1 MTRVFKPNR
10 LRAEADL
17 MLLNHTAPLKE
28 GTLQRNCQMPT
39 ASDYFPTPTS
49 KYFRA
54 GDFTKEIVG
63 TIQSVDRTEFK
74 NDDGS
79 AAAKPVLHFQD
90 LTQALVLNK
99 TNFTALALMLGE
111 DTNDW
116 IGAKVALYPSRV
128 DFKGKTM
135 PTIKVRRP
143 QKAAAA
149 AASSGHP
156 FNDDVPF

>member
-1 MTRVFKPNR
+1 
-10 LRAEADL
+10 
-17 MLLNHTAPLKE
+17 
-28 GTLQRNCQMPT
+28 MPT
-39 ASDYFPTPTS
+39 AKDYFKTES

-54 GDFTKEIVG
+54 SDFSKEIICTVE
-63 TIQSVDRTEFK
+63 SVDSCEFK

-79 AAAKPVLHFQD
+79 AAVKPVLHFQD
-90 LTQALVLNK
+90 MPQALVLNK
-99 TNFTALALMLGE
+99 TNFTALSLMFGE

-128 DFKGKTM
+128 DYKGETM

-143 QKAAAA
+143 QKAAP
-149 AASSGHP
+149 ASGGHP

>member
-1 MTRVFKPNR
+1 M
-10 LRAEADL
+10 
-17 MLLNHTAPLKE
+17 
-28 GTLQRNCQMPT
+28 QMPT
-39 ASDYFPTPTS
+39 AADYFKTES

-54 GDFTKEIVG
+54 SDFTKEIIG
-63 TIQSVDRTEFK
+63 TIGSVESAEFK

-79 AAAKPVLHFQD
+79 AAVKPVLHFQD
-90 LTQALVLNK
+90 LPQALVLNK
-99 TNFTALALMLGE
+99 TNFTALSLMFGE
-111 DTNDW
+111 DTKDW

-149 AASSGHP
+149 TALGGHP
-156 FNDDVPF
+156 FDDDVQF